1 MCDSKCRR
9 FGKCSECEKSKKEKN
24 YLVCTIGD
32 RRGPHSRCFTCKRLA
47 GCKRAKKEAKAV

>member
-1 MCDSKCRR
+1 MCDAKCRR
-9 FGKCSECEKSKKEKN
+9 YGKCAECEKSKKEKN

-47 GCKRAKKEAKAV
+47 TCKKAKEAEK